1 MEYTPDLGSGPLL
14 DARSTRAEGTMKN
27 LRVYANMEKRATSKV
42 ADFVGSTPT
51 ARTKIY
57 DKMSAW
63 VQNSV

>member
-51 ARTKIY
+51 ARTIL
-57 DKMSAW
+57 
-63 VQNSV
+63 